1 VRLFLV
7 LAASA
12 GLTLGIVWL
21 AGRLLDSPATK
32 PSPAEAAASA
42 KVDRNYRLLV
52 RRLRARGRRVHR
64 IEAARGAWAR
74 RANSICRRAVYEVKT
89 AVAARVPAKTQTGL
103 FALVSKVEAIEADL
117 LRQLRALPPPRHDA
131 ARVQKMLD
139 LSDQALVL
147 DSSVVSALRRNDRAA
162 ARRLLRQ
169 EVRLGERANSI
180 ATALGAY
187 VCAQSAIFD
196 ETS

>member
-1 VRLFLV
+1 MRLILV

-12 GLTLGIVWL
+12 GLTLGVVWL
-21 AGRLLDSPATK
+21 AGRLLESPAPT
-32 PSPAEAAASA
+32 PTAAEAAASA

-52 RRLRARGRRVHR
+52 KRLRARGRRVHR

-74 RANSICRRAVYEVKT
+74 RANRICRRAVYEVKT
-89 AVAARVPAKTQTGL
+89 AVAAAVPAKTQTGL
-103 FALVSKVEAIEADL
+103 FALVSKVEAIEGTA

-139 LSDQALVL
+139 LSDQALAL
-147 DSSVVSALRRNDRAA
+147 DSAVVSALRRNDRAG

-169 EVRLGERANSI
+169 EFRLGRRADAVAN
-180 ATALGAY
+180 ALGAY
-187 VCAQSAIFD
+187 VCAEDPLF